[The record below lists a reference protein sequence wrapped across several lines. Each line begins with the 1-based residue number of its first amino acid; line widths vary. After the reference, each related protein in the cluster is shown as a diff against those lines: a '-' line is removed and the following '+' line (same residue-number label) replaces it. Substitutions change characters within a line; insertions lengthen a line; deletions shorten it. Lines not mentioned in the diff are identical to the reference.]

1 MFLHLFVHIYFFCL
15 GFLSQTFTNHSTKG
29 EVGGWGGDIL
39 LTPHYHFHLLH
50 RHLDISRAI
59 TAESLPLHI
68 ASSRTQTQVANH
80 YAARPIYLY
89 ICPICILIYIILI
102 RFLLYLSKCPWCS
115 VYLRSGAF
123 WRKDGIQHL
132 HCQYLIPKAYI
143 SLMRF
148 FQVSQSC
155 KVFL

>member
-1 MFLHLFVHIYFFCL
+1 MWVFFHKH
-15 GFLSQTFTNHSTKG
+15 SQMTGLKG
-29 EVGGWGGDIL
+29 KWEGIL
-39 LTPHYHFHLLH
+39 LTPHYHFHPLH

-59 TAESLPLHI
+59 TTESSLLRI

-80 YAARPIYLY
+80 YVALPIYLY
-89 ICPICILIYIILI
+89 ICPICILIYMI
-102 RFLLYLSKCPWCS
+102 RFLLYLSKCPQCS